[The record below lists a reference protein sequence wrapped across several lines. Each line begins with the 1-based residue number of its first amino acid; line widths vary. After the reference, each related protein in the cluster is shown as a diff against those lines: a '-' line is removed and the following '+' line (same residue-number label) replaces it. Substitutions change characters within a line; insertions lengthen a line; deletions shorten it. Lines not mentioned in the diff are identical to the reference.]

1 MLKSLSRLIMVLPML
16 VIICSHSWCQHAN
29 TTKPVKTIVSYQTK
43 SVTTTTKKLIK
54 NSLFKA
60 YYKKSLK
67 EVATYGGGGM
77 KLKVDSSEGFID
89 IYFVDGDNQG
99 WGPGYQIHSIND
111 FLEGDLNNDGY
122 NDLVVCIPWHQ
133 GSRPRLDIHC
143 YVTVNKQLKFF
154 KMYTANELGV
164 CNNVV
169 TDTSGRF
176 FPEKI
181 ENGFLVGHTD
191 CLQSGDP
198 GCCPSLEMISY
209 FRFNKGLQ
217 FAKQERKKGK
227 ED

>member
-1 MLKSLSRLIMVLPML
+1 MFKSLSRLIMVLSIVM
-16 VIICSHSWCQHAN
+16 ITYNHSWSQNAN
-29 TTKPVKTIVSYQTK
+29 TTNSAKTIVNNQTK
-43 SVTTTTKKLIK
+43 SLSTTTKKLIRQ
-54 NSLFKA
+54 SLFKQ
-60 YYKKSLK
+60 YYKRSLK
-67 EVATYGGGGM
+67 EVTTSGGGGAGF
-77 KLKVDSSEGFID
+77 KLNVDSSEGFID
-89 IYFVDGDNQG
+89 INSMG
-99 WGPGYQIHSIND
+99 WGPSYQIPTITD
-111 FLEGDLNNDGY
+111 FLEGDLNNDGL
-122 NDLVVCIPWHQ
+122 NDLVVCIPWNQ

-143 YVTVNKQLKFF
+143 YITVNKQLKFF
-154 KMYTANELGV
+154 KMYTANQLGV